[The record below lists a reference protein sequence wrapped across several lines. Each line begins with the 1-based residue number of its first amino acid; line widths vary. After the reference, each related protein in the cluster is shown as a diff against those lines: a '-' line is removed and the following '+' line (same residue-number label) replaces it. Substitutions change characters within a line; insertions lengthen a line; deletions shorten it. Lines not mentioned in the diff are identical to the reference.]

1 MAPLAGSNVPLVQT
15 CSPALANAVR
25 TAEHGFM
32 SLKVETRETVAV
44 PGAEPL
50 RLIDDAGHAVA
61 TTQTGGF
68 TLPSPEDLMTLYRRM
83 VIARRW
89 DVQVSALTR
98 QGRLATYPSAL
109 GQEASE
115 IGSVLAMEPTD
126 WLFPTY
132 RDSIALMTR
141 GIAPGEILQA
151 FRGDWHSAYDPREH
165 RTMPQ
170 ATPLATQALH
180 AVGLGTAAKLR
191 NDPIAALTFVGDG
204 ATSEGDTHEAFNF
217 AGVWQAPVVFLV
229 QNNQFAISV
238 PYSKQ
243 TRARALS
250 DRAIGY
256 GVPGYYVDGND
267 AAAVFAVTTEAMK
280 RARSGGGPSIIEC
293 LTYRIE
299 AHTNS
304 DDPTRYRGA
313 EEVESWKGRDPIE
326 RLEKYLLSEE
336 ILGQEDRDSI
346 AAEAEELAAATRDA
360 MNVEAV
366 VDPMELFANV
376 YETPRRSLDE
386 QRTMLETE
394 LAEGEAE

>member
-1 MAPLAGSNVPLVQT
+1 MT
-15 CSPALANAVR
+15 
-25 TAEHGFM
+25 
-32 SLKVETRETVAV
+32 LKVETREAV
-44 PGAEPL
+44 TLPSETPL
-50 RLIDDAGHAVA
+50 RLIDDSGHAA
-61 TTQTGGF
+61 PAAESGGF
-68 TLPSPEDLMTLYRRM
+68 ALPEPAALMNLYRRM

-115 IGSVLAMEPTD
+115 IGATLAMQETD

-191 NDPIAALTFVGDG
+191 KDPIAALTFVGDG

-238 PYSKQ
+238 PISKQ

-256 GVPGYYVDGND
+256 GIPGYYVDGND
-267 AAAVFAVTTEAMK
+267 AAAVYAVVSSAME
-280 RARSGGGPSIIEC
+280 RARSGGGPSIVEC

-304 DDPTRYRGA
+304 DDPTRYRGKD
-313 EEVESWKGRDPIE
+313 EVDVWKGRDPIE
-326 RLEKYLLSEE
+326 RLEKYLVSEE
-336 ILGQEDRDSI
+336 ILCQEDRDSI

-360 MNVEAV
+360 MNVEPV
-366 VDPMELFANV
+366 VDPLELFANV
-376 YETPRRSLDE
+376 YGSPR
-386 QRTMLETE
+386 TA
-394 LAEGEAE
+394 LAEQQALLEQELSEAGAR

>member
-1 MAPLAGSNVPLVQT
+1 
-15 CSPALANAVR
+15 
-25 TAEHGFM
+25 M
-32 SLKVETRETVAV
+32 SLKVETPDAITLPSE
-44 PGAEPL
+44 EPL
-50 RLIDDAGHAVA
+50 RLIDDSGHAVPVA
-61 TTQTGGF
+61 QSGGF
-68 TLPSPEDLMTLYRRM
+68 ALPDPEALMNLYRRM

-115 IGSVLAMEPTD
+115 IGAVLAMEQTD

-132 RDSIALMTR
+132 RDSIAVMTR
-141 GIAPGEILQA
+141 GVAPGEILQA
-151 FRGDWHSAYDPREH
+151 FRGDWHCAYNPHEH

-170 ATPLATQALH
+170 STPLATQALH
-180 AVGLGTAAKLR
+180 AVGLGTAARLR
-191 NDPIAALTFVGDG
+191 KDPIAALTFVGDG

-238 PYSKQ
+238 PIAKQ

-256 GVPGYYVDGND
+256 GIPGYYVDGND
-267 AAAVFAVTTEAMK
+267 AAAVFAVVSAAMQ
-280 RARSGGGPSIIEC
+280 RARAGGGPTIVEC

-304 DDPTRYRGA
+304 DDPSRYRGKD
-313 EEVESWKGRDPIE
+313 EVDVWKGRDPIE

-336 ILGQEDRDSI
+336 ILCQEDRDSI
-346 AAEAEELAAATRDA
+346 AAEAEELASATRDA
-360 MNVEAV
+360 MNLEAV

-376 YETPRRSLDE
+376 YGAPRTSLAE
-386 QRTMLETE
+386 QRALLEHE
-394 LAEGEAE
+394 LSEVSAQ

>member
-1 MAPLAGSNVPLVQT
+1 VPNCFVVLALPSSEADYG
-15 CSPALANAVR
+15 
-25 TAEHGFM
+25 GM
-32 SLKVETRETVAV
+32 SLKVETPDAV
-44 PGAEPL
+44 TLPSAEPL
-50 RLIDDAGHAVA
+50 RLIDDSGHAA
-61 TTQTGGF
+61 PEAQSGGF
-68 TLPSPEDLMTLYRRM
+68 ALPEPAALMNLYRRM

-115 IGSVLAMEPTD
+115 IGAVLAMEETD

-132 RDSIALMTR
+132 RDSISVMTR
-141 GIAPGEILQA
+141 GVAPGDILQA
-151 FRGDWHSAYDPREH
+151 FRGDWHCAYDPHQH

-170 ATPLATQALH
+170 STPLATQALH

-191 NDPIAALTFVGDG
+191 KDPIAALTFVGDG

-238 PYSKQ
+238 PISKQ

-256 GVPGYYVDGND
+256 GIPGYYVDGND
-267 AAAVFAVTTEAMK
+267 AAAVYAVVSAAMQ
-280 RARSGGGPSIIEC
+280 RARSGGGPSIVEC

-304 DDPTRYRGA
+304 DDPTRYRGKD
-313 EEVESWKGRDPIE
+313 EVDSWKGRDPIE

-336 ILGQEDRDSI
+336 ILSQEDRESI
-346 AAEAEELAAATRDA
+346 AAEAEELATATRDA
-360 MNVEAV
+360 MNEDAV
-366 VDPMELFANV
+366 VDPLELFANV
-376 YETPRRSLDE
+376 YGTPRASLDE
-386 QRTMLETE
+386 QRALLEQE
-394 LAEGEAE
+394 LAEGGTE

>member
-1 MAPLAGSNVPLVQT
+1 
-15 CSPALANAVR
+15 
-25 TAEHGFM
+25 M
-32 SLKVETRETVAV
+32 SLDVETKDAV
-44 PGAEPL
+44 LLPGADPL
-50 RLIDDAGHAVA
+50 RLIDDSGHAA
-61 TTQTGGF
+61 DASLAGGF
-68 TLPSPEDLMTLYRRM
+68 SIPDADALMALYRRM
-83 VIARRW
+83 VLARRW

-115 IGSVLAMEPTD
+115 IGAALAMEQTD

-132 RDSIALMTR
+132 RDSIAILTR
-141 GIAPGEILQA
+141 GVDPGEILQA
-151 FRGDWHSAYDPREH
+151 FRGDWHSAYDPKLH

-180 AVGLGTAAKLR
+180 AVGLATAAKLR

-204 ATSEGDTHEAFNF
+204 ASSEGDTHEAFNF

-238 PYSKQ
+238 PLSKQ
-243 TRARALS
+243 TRARAIS

-267 AAAVFAVTTEAMK
+267 AAAVYAVVSAAMK
-280 RARSGGGPSIIEC
+280 RARSGGGPTIVEC

-304 DDPTRYRGA
+304 DDPSRYRGK
-313 EEVESWKGRDPIE
+313 EEVEIWKGRDPIE
-326 RLEKYLLSEE
+326 RLEKYLLSEQ
-336 ILGQEDRDSI
+336 ILTQADRDSI
-346 AAEAEELAAATRDA
+346 AEEAEALASVTRDA
-360 MNVEAV
+360 MNIEAV

-376 YETPRRSLDE
+376 YAAPRTNLEEQRATLVNELASAELSGAESETP
-386 QRTMLETE
+386 
-394 LAEGEAE
+394 